1 MQFLLFLI
9 KKMAKKI
16 YDEKIDKY
24 INWGGDEKT
33 ENLPVS
39 GNRVQEF
46 IKETL
51 DQKAGV
57 FYYDASN
64 NRYLVFS
71 DEDNRDMYLE
81 DPTLTDL
88 LIGAFDAPFN
98 YTATIDLLTP
108 TYQAILTGEEGNI
121 ISFTF
126 SVVNKAGQE
135 TGDNVYCT
143 YTFINGATKQ
153 KVSAKYRTGETA
165 EINIDKYLKE
175 GTNTIIVGIVGEN
188 TLAATTVSITYQV
201 VNLKI
206 VNDLDISKPYT
217 TADTLEATCIVEG
230 YGTKIIEWYIDGKM
244 LELNAAID
252 EVTSQ
257 LPTSR
262 TRYIDLSNLGLSEGV
277 HTFQVRVYTTINGE
291 KFYSKTLYR
300 EFAIKGTS
308 NLVMMACELPIGE
321 IAVGRTMIYAKQY
334 EEFSMTI
341 SAYSPENHTLQ
352 VDAYLN
358 DVLQASFNISNG
370 ETEKF
375 NLSPVEYNTL
385 ENPGEFKFVVGEEIF
400 AKDIYIEKSK
410 IAIEEITEKLLLSLS
425 ATGKSNN
432 SPDKD
437 SWTFGDYTTKFT
449 GFEWNEYSGWNGGYL
464 VIPNGASVQVSY
476 APLAAN
482 AVNTGKTLE
491 FEFATKDVENDDAV
505 LVDII
510 NDNGVGLKITA
521 SEATLIS
528 SAKNKLTT
536 KYASGENIR
545 ISFVINRKSS
555 VVEKGLAYLY
565 VNGILCGATNYDT
578 NSNFMSGKWL
588 NFAGSEGATLLL
600 KSVRIYDMALSA
612 EQILNNFALYST
624 GNERLN
630 IVRRNDILDGTSFDY
645 SKVANQL
652 PVMIVT
658 GSIPTLED
666 TTDKNTS
673 IVVDIEYINSQ
684 NPEYSFTLKN
694 AQMKPQ
700 GTSSMGY
707 PKKNFRFYTTKRADT
722 KLYDANGKLV
732 ENGLYAFKPGSIPVN
747 CWCLKADYA
756 ESSGTH
762 NTGVARLWNDVMKNA
777 RYDGKYVLRT
787 EAQNKAIENGY
798 NYDVRTTI
806 DGFPIA
812 MFYRLTADSD
822 LVFLG
827 KYNFNNDKSTENVFG
842 FKNIPGFDN
851 SHMQCWEV
859 LNNGS
864 PLALFTDVSTF
875 SSKWEEAYE
884 SRFPDTSN
892 PPALPELKAFCE
904 WVNNPGDF
912 ATTKW
917 QHLDVYKVAAYYIY
931 LMRFG
936 AVDQTVKNSMLT
948 SEDGAKYFFINYDN
962 DTVNGLRNDGPLVFG
977 PDITRQTL
985 DTSVSGAYCY
995 AGHESKL
1002 WNALEADAEFMSIV
1016 SKIDNALY
1024 EAGLS
1029 YENVTKIFNEE
1040 QSEKWCERIYNED
1053 SKYKYITPFTQSNTN
1068 NLFMCQG
1075 DRKSHRKWW
1084 LSKRFAMFD
1093 AEWVSGPYKSESIFT
1108 KFAELVSTP
1117 DEPHHFSIVSGHPF
1131 KFGYG
1136 INNDPVEYGISLDKD
1151 ASHEFSLTRTINVGD
1166 PIRVYGAYY
1175 IKELNFSEISSNMT
1189 QLDLTNII
1197 HKNLGTKLT
1206 KLVLGN
1212 SNVNNALESISG
1224 LTNATKLEYLDIEG
1238 FKGIKN
1244 IDLTSLKNLKYIN
1257 ASRSS
1262 ISSLEFND
1270 AGKIEEIHC
1279 PDISTLIIK
1288 NSNIT
1293 WDNIHFDTD
1302 INSLRNITIKNCP
1315 NLMQWSVFE
1324 SWLDALPEEEV
1335 RPTLTLDGI
1344 DWEVEL
1350 NSLLKLEKVVKNL
1363 RGKIRLTLD
1372 KPDTPADYQQI
1383 LEHLKEVFG
1392 DTIYDPLATLY
1403 IEVPSLVFITE
1414 FEPILEGD
1422 SKTVDVA
1429 VYPEIEMD
1437 YYDEWDI
1444 TGDTV
1449 LRPDVI
1455 VNNGVITSTE
1465 NNEGNVE
1472 NNFILLFTRYYEDGA
1487 ELHSEI
1493 PFKVLQRTYPDTF
1506 SFTGPT
1512 SISVIDAYPTPSE
1525 YTLQYRRPAD
1535 PIYTGAITITWDT
1548 IGEMWQYMNHGSV
1561 DYEDRMS
1568 VYYVMP
1574 TSEPEGV
1581 PRGDLMVT
1589 VRKAWNNELLY
1600 TDTISIEYLAPSVI
1614 MTSYTNPP
1622 VMAAMY
1628 AEGLAPREDY
1638 MTATEA
1644 AAVKVLPVLNQ
1655 YSFES
1660 FDELQYFTGLKEIP
1674 ANCFNGM
1681 ETLRYITTPKW
1692 TYKYPTLQTKAFA
1705 GCINLERIT
1714 IPPGVQYIMDYLF
1727 DNCVKLTSIELP
1739 NTVLAIGPCCFF
1751 RCTGLSSFHLPAS
1764 VTFLDDNILGY
1775 CNLKSITVDEGNT
1788 VYDSRNNCNAIIE
1801 TATNKLMAGCVNTVI
1816 PETVTSIRY
1825 LAYYGNLDIT
1835 SIELPDTITSIG
1847 ENAFWG
1853 CKNLVNVKL
1862 PANLTKIETGLFRRC
1877 TALNSIE
1884 IPASV
1889 TRVESYVFTE
1899 CNNLTSVDFLRES
1912 SYTMNNYVFV
1922 DCWNLQS
1929 ITFRAAT
1936 APSIYSGT
1944 FSNCGT
1950 NVTGEKLLNVPFEG
1964 IGYESATFVSSLI
1977 GKYKYTLNK
1986 VRFGYPITSESN
1998 SPLMNIMYSAGLA
2011 ADPEKMTW
2019 EEVDAV
2025 TSSDLIQE
2033 TSIFTTYN
2041 NSENP
2046 LVTFDEFRW
2055 FTGVD
2060 FIDVS
2065 MFEGIDTL
2073 TSIRLPNTV
2082 TTIDNYAFKNCTGL
2096 ASVELSSTLVDMEE
2110 GVFQG
2115 CTNLT
2120 HCALPSTIAAIGRY
2134 TFADSGI
2141 TECFEFRDQIVTIT
2155 EGLFMNC
2162 VNLTTIYLPESLE
2175 TIESYAFSGCS
2186 NLDLD
2191 TLGEYRT
2198 PIFPSSLTR
2207 VGDYA
2212 FYGCQSSSLSIPS
2225 TISFG
2230 TGAFKGCSVNVVVF
2244 EEGCTSIADEM
2255 FKDCSSLTL
2264 VRIPSTCT
2272 SIGNYAFT
2280 GCLSLGEIVS
2290 YAFTAPTAYAET
2302 FGDSSSNYVGKD
2314 ATTRK
2319 LYVPYAATGYET
2331 VEETGYNSWVSV
2343 LLDQNSANFDIVY
2356 ANENDEATT
2365 YITFPTYT
2373 DQNDV
2378 WTWKSSDMNLDPS
2391 VYNAFESTYNSD
2403 WINTG
2408 HAMLG
2413 IKVSGLAQ
2421 FRIYISCLGDS
2432 LTESSTYVLVGELDV
2447 KPTVDSY
2454 KRKIIT
2460 NHTPSTEA
2468 SGLSYYDMVEFNLP
2482 DTNEHTIYIS
2492 YYKSKITHFD
2502 YDAAYILIP
2511 KAQVVVT
2518 PTSNSALWGLVS
2530 GSASSTDAFTTNDA
2544 AALSDVTGKETLTS
2558 FNELRYFTGITIESQ
2573 FMEGNNNITSIS
2585 LPYNCTSIGS
2595 HAFNNCANLMNIGLP
2610 ENLTNI
2616 GGWAFANDMF
2626 TSIKIP
2632 NTVTIINQCAFQYTK
2647 LASISLPNSLTHL
2660 GQYSFDG
2667 ATDLIEVTIGNTIR
2681 ETSSLVAETCVFNN
2695 CLKLNKLTINI
2706 KTAPTFAAGAFG
2718 EHSSAYA
2725 GTSATNNKLYIP
2737 TGATGYNVKPWS
2749 NPLCVSDGC
2758 NFTIEYI

>member
-98 YTATIDLLTP
+98 CTATIDLLTP

-206 VNDLDISKPYT
+206 TNDLDISKPYT

-334 EEFSMTI
+334 EEFPLTI

-449 GFEWNEYSGWNGGYL
+449 GFEWNEYSGWNDGYL

-491 FEFATKDVENDDAV
+491 FEFATKDVEDDDAV

-658 GSIPTLED
+658 GSVPTLED
-666 TTDKNTS
+666 TTDKNAS

-777 RYDGKYVLRT
+777 RYEGKYVLRT

-985 DTSVSGAYCY
+985 DTSVAGAYCY

-1029 YENVTKIFNEE
+1029 YENVAKIFNEE

-1053 SKYKYITPFTQSNTN
+1053 SKYKYITPVTQSNTN

-1117 DEPHHFSIVSGHPF
+1117 AEPHHFSIVSGHPF

-1350 NSLLKLEKVVKNL
+1350 NSLLKLEKVDKNI

-1437 YYDEWDI
+1437 YYDEWNI
-1444 TGDTV
+1444 TGDTT

-1465 NNEGNVE
+1465 NNEGNAE
-1472 NNFILLFTRYYEDGA
+1472 NNFTLLFTRHYEDGT

-1512 SISVIDAYPTPSE
+1512 SISVIDEYPTPSE
-1525 YTLQYRRPAD
+1525 YTLQYRSPAD

-1548 IGEMWQYMNHGSV
+1548 IGEMWQYMSHGSA

-1568 VYYVMP
+1568 VYYVQP
-1574 TSEPEGV
+1574 QGTPESA

-1600 TDTISIEYLAPSVI
+1600 NDTISIEYLTPGII
-1614 MTSYTNPP
+1614 MTSRTNPP

-1644 AAVKVLPVLNQ
+1644 AAVKVLPVLNK

-1692 TYKYPTLQTKAFA
+1692 TYKYPTLQAKAFA

-1714 IPPGVQYIMDYLF
+1714 IPPGVQYLMDYLF

-1751 RCTGLSSFHLPAS
+1751 SCTG
-1764 VTFLDDNILGY
+1764 
-1775 CNLKSITVDEGNT
+1775 
-1788 VYDSRNNCNAIIE
+1788 
-1801 TATNKLMAGCVNTVI
+1801 
-1816 PETVTSIRY
+1816 
-1825 LAYYGNLDIT
+1825 
-1835 SIELPDTITSIG
+1835 
-1847 ENAFWG
+1847 
-1853 CKNLVNVKL
+1853 
-1862 PANLTKIETGLFRRC
+1862 
-1877 TALNSIE
+1877 
-1884 IPASV
+1884 
-1889 TRVESYVFTE
+1889 
-1899 CNNLTSVDFLRES
+1899 
-1912 SYTMNNYVFV
+1912 
-1922 DCWNLQS
+1922 
-1929 ITFRAAT
+1929 
-1936 APSIYSGT
+1936 
-1944 FSNCGT
+1944 
-1950 NVTGEKLLNVPFEG
+1950 
-1964 IGYESATFVSSLI
+1964 VS
-1977 GKYKYTLNK
+1977 
-1986 VRFGYPITSESN
+1986 
-1998 SPLMNIMYSAGLA
+1998 
-2011 ADPEKMTW
+2011 
-2019 EEVDAV
+2019 
-2025 TSSDLIQE
+2025 
-2033 TSIFTTYN
+2033 
-2041 NSENP
+2041 
-2046 LVTFDEFRW
+2046 
-2055 FTGVD
+2055 
-2060 FIDVS
+2060 
-2065 MFEGIDTL
+2065 
-2073 TSIRLPNTV
+2073 
-2082 TTIDNYAFKNCTGL
+2082 
-2096 ASVELSSTLVDMEE
+2096 
-2110 GVFQG
+2110 
-2115 CTNLT
+2115 
-2120 HCALPSTIAAIGRY
+2120 
-2134 TFADSGI
+2134 
-2141 TECFEFRDQIVTIT
+2141 
-2155 EGLFMNC
+2155 
-2162 VNLTTIYLPESLE
+2162 
-2175 TIESYAFSGCS
+2175 
-2186 NLDLD
+2186 
-2191 TLGEYRT
+2191 
-2198 PIFPSSLTR
+2198 
-2207 VGDYA
+2207 
-2212 FYGCQSSSLSIPS
+2212 
-2225 TISFG
+2225 
-2230 TGAFKGCSVNVVVF
+2230 
-2244 EEGCTSIADEM
+2244 
-2255 FKDCSSLTL
+2255 
-2264 VRIPSTCT
+2264 
-2272 SIGNYAFT
+2272 
-2280 GCLSLGEIVS
+2280 
-2290 YAFTAPTAYAET
+2290 
-2302 FGDSSSNYVGKD
+2302 
-2314 ATTRK
+2314 
-2319 LYVPYAATGYET
+2319 
-2331 VEETGYNSWVSV
+2331 
-2343 LLDQNSANFDIVY
+2343 
-2356 ANENDEATT
+2356 
-2365 YITFPTYT
+2365 
-2373 DQNDV
+2373 
-2378 WTWKSSDMNLDPS
+2378 
-2391 VYNAFESTYNSD
+2391 
-2403 WINTG
+2403 
-2408 HAMLG
+2408 
-2413 IKVSGLAQ
+2413 
-2421 FRIYISCLGDS
+2421 
-2432 LTESSTYVLVGELDV
+2432 
-2447 KPTVDSY
+2447 
-2454 KRKIIT
+2454 
-2460 NHTPSTEA
+2460 
-2468 SGLSYYDMVEFNLP
+2468 
-2482 DTNEHTIYIS
+2482 
-2492 YYKSKITHFD
+2492 
-2502 YDAAYILIP
+2502 
-2511 KAQVVVT
+2511 
-2518 PTSNSALWGLVS
+2518 
-2530 GSASSTDAFTTNDA
+2530 
-2544 AALSDVTGKETLTS
+2544 
-2558 FNELRYFTGITIESQ
+2558 
-2573 FMEGNNNITSIS
+2573 
-2585 LPYNCTSIGS
+2585 
-2595 HAFNNCANLMNIGLP
+2595 
-2610 ENLTNI
+2610 
-2616 GGWAFANDMF
+2616 
-2626 TSIKIP
+2626 
-2632 NTVTIINQCAFQYTK
+2632 
-2647 LASISLPNSLTHL
+2647 
-2660 GQYSFDG
+2660 
-2667 ATDLIEVTIGNTIR
+2667 
-2681 ETSSLVAETCVFNN
+2681 
-2695 CLKLNKLTINI
+2695 
-2706 KTAPTFAAGAFG
+2706 
-2718 EHSSAYA
+2718 
-2725 GTSATNNKLYIP
+2725 
-2737 TGATGYNVKPWS
+2737 
-2749 NPLCVSDGC
+2749 
-2758 NFTIEYI
+2758 